1 MKFSRYNLVLFEK
14 GTDKPILFNTFTG
27 NTFFLSYEALD
38 SIKKNDISSLDCR
51 SRELF
56 SRAGVIIE
64 DTVDELR
71 YFSYFN
77 NRNKYFSEV
86 LSSTIILT
94 WSCNFS
100 CVYCYEGAGEKNE
113 TMDHEHALQYIKFM
127 KNEAKSRRSKSMY
140 IVLFGGEPLVNIKE
154 GLFIL
159 DELHSYCTQN
169 SISFSCGIITNGTL
183 LNNYVL
189 QQLSKHNCNMV
200 QITLDGMPEA
210 HNSRRPYKNGNPSFN
225 DVIDSIKKVLA
236 YPKINAVIR
245 INIDKT
251 NINDTDTLLK
261 YLGKYGESLTC
272 ASIDFGIVRSSTS
285 ACSSYAGNC
294 FADSEISDVLEHLWN
309 ELQVNGFACTPR
321 PMQRWMFC
329 GLYSDS
335 QFTVTP
341 DCSVYKC
348 WEHAGFEQ
356 HRVGTIDSEGNLI
369 NKTYAFYDW
378 MTRDP
383 LENHECRECVYLP
396 VCGGGCGSVSYNQ
409 SKTYHAPGCFKTKGV
424 VEKQILHFVNEKIK
438 TNVEVKK

>member
-210 HNSRRPYKNGNPSFN
+210 HNS
-225 DVIDSIKKVLA
+225 
-236 YPKINAVIR
+236 IR
-245 INIDKT
+245 TGIPHLM
-251 NINDTDTLLK
+251 TL
-261 YLGKYGESLTC
+261 
-272 ASIDFGIVRSSTS
+272 
-285 ACSSYAGNC
+285 
-294 FADSEISDVLEHLWN
+294 
-309 ELQVNGFACTPR
+309 
-321 PMQRWMFC
+321 
-329 GLYSDS
+329 
-335 QFTVTP
+335 
-341 DCSVYKC
+341 
-348 WEHAGFEQ
+348 
-356 HRVGTIDSEGNLI
+356 
-369 NKTYAFYDW
+369 
-378 MTRDP
+378 
-383 LENHECRECVYLP
+383 
-396 VCGGGCGSVSYNQ
+396 
-409 SKTYHAPGCFKTKGV
+409 
-424 VEKQILHFVNEKIK
+424 
-438 TNVEVKK
+438 

>member
-140 IVLFGGEPLVNIKE
+140 IVLLYYLEE
-154 GLFIL
+154 
-159 DELHSYCTQN
+159 
-169 SISFSCGIITNGTL
+169 
-183 LNNYVL
+183 
-189 QQLSKHNCNMV
+189 
-200 QITLDGMPEA
+200 
-210 HNSRRPYKNGNPSFN
+210 NP
-225 DVIDSIKKVLA
+225 
-236 YPKINAVIR
+236 
-245 INIDKT
+245 
-251 NINDTDTLLK
+251 
-261 YLGKYGESLTC
+261 
-272 ASIDFGIVRSSTS
+272 
-285 ACSSYAGNC
+285 
-294 FADSEISDVLEHLWN
+294 
-309 ELQVNGFACTPR
+309 
-321 PMQRWMFC
+321 
-329 GLYSDS
+329 
-335 QFTVTP
+335 
-341 DCSVYKC
+341 
-348 WEHAGFEQ
+348 
-356 HRVGTIDSEGNLI
+356 
-369 NKTYAFYDW
+369 
-378 MTRDP
+378 
-383 LENHECRECVYLP
+383 
-396 VCGGGCGSVSYNQ
+396 
-409 SKTYHAPGCFKTKGV
+409 
-424 VEKQILHFVNEKIK
+424 
-438 TNVEVKK
+438 

>member
-1 MKFSRYNLVLFEK
+1 M
-14 GTDKPILFNTFTG
+14 
-27 NTFFLSYEALD
+27 
-38 SIKKNDISSLDCR
+38 
-51 SRELF
+51 F

-113 TMDHEHALQYIKFM
+113 TMDHEHALQ
-127 KNEAKSRRSKSMY
+127 Y

-261 YLGKYGESLTC
+261 YLGKYGENLTMLET
-272 ASIDFGIVRSSTS
+272 ALPIVKLAMFLST
-285 ACSSYAGNC
+285 
-294 FADSEISDVLEHLWN
+294 
-309 ELQVNGFACTPR
+309 
-321 PMQRWMFC
+321 C
-329 GLYSDS
+329 GMN
-335 QFTVTP
+335 
-341 DCSVYKC
+341 YK
-348 WEHAGFEQ
+348 
-356 HRVGTIDSEGNLI
+356 
-369 NKTYAFYDW
+369 
-378 MTRDP
+378 
-383 LENHECRECVYLP
+383 
-396 VCGGGCGSVSYNQ
+396 
-409 SKTYHAPGCFKTKGV
+409 
-424 VEKQILHFVNEKIK
+424 
-438 TNVEVKK
+438 